1 VVAPYFCFVLI
12 SRVVVGLSVFCTEL
26 LDLQFRGGGSSCK
39 FGGDDE
45 KKFPILLQDISTLLL
60 ECSLNFGGD
69 GCASHFHH
77 PFRRPCVWA
86 SLAESEVG
94 WLGKQRGREGGWS
107 RGPDGSLG
115 GHAHEGHA
123 QGHHVTAAVADD
135 EDPEVWDLLR
145 ED

>member
-1 VVAPYFCFVLI
+1 M
-12 SRVVVGLSVFCTEL
+12 
-26 LDLQFRGGGSSCK
+26 
-39 FGGDDE
+39 
-45 KKFPILLQDISTLLL
+45 KKKHPILLHFLQDISTLLL
-60 ECSLNFGGD
+60 ECSSNFGGD
-69 GCASHFHH
+69 GSVPHCHH
-77 PFRRPCVWA
+77 PFRRPCTWA

-123 QGHHVTAAVADD
+123 HKGHALEGHAHGGHAQGHHVTAAVAEAAD

>member
-1 VVAPYFCFVLI
+1 M
-12 SRVVVGLSVFCTEL
+12 
-26 LDLQFRGGGSSCK
+26 
-39 FGGDDE
+39 
-45 KKFPILLQDISTLLL
+45 KKKSILLQSLQNISTLLL

-69 GCASHFHH
+69 GCAPHCHH
-77 PFRRPCVWA
+77 PFHRPCAWA
-86 SLAESEVG
+86 SLAESEEG
-94 WLGKQRGREGGWS
+94 WLGKQRGREEGWS

-115 GHAHEGHA
+115 GHAHEGHGLNGHAHGGHA

>member
-1 VVAPYFCFVLI
+1 M
-12 SRVVVGLSVFCTEL
+12 
-26 LDLQFRGGGSSCK
+26 
-39 FGGDDE
+39 
-45 KKFPILLQDISTLLL
+45 KKKSILLQSLQNISTLLL

-69 GCASHFHH
+69 GCAPHCHH
-77 PFRRPCVWA
+77 PFRRPCAWA

-94 WLGKQRGREGGWS
+94 WLGKQRGREEGWS

-115 GHAHEGHA
+115 GHAHEGHALNGHAHGGHA

>member
-1 VVAPYFCFVLI
+1 MKKKKSI
-12 SRVVVGLSVFCTEL
+12 L
-26 LDLQFRGGGSSCK
+26 LQS
-39 FGGDDE
+39 
-45 KKFPILLQDISTLLL
+45 LQDISTLLL

-69 GCASHFHH
+69 GCAPHCHH
-77 PFRRPCVWA
+77 PFRRPCAWA

-107 RGPDGSLG
+107 RGPDGSLRGHALKGHAHG
-115 GHAHEGHA
+115 GHAHGIG
-123 QGHHVTAAVADD
+123 GHHVTAAVAEAAD

>member
-1 VVAPYFCFVLI
+1 
-12 SRVVVGLSVFCTEL
+12 
-26 LDLQFRGGGSSCK
+26 
-39 FGGDDE
+39 
-45 KKFPILLQDISTLLL
+45 LL
-60 ECSLNFGGD
+60 ECSSNFGGD
-69 GCASHFHH
+69 GCVPHCHH
-77 PFRRPCVWA
+77 PFRRPCTWA

-123 QGHHVTAAVADD
+123 LEGHAHGGHAHGIGGHHVTAAVAEAAD